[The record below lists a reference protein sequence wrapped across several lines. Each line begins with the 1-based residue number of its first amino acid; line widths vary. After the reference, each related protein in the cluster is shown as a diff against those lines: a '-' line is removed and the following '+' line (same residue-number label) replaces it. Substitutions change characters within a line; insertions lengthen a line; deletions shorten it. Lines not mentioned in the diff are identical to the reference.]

1 MDNRGMKRVLAC
13 LIVFMIIASGCTAKN
28 TASPVSLTVSAAK
41 SLTDVLTEI
50 SAGYAK
56 EDPEVTLVFNFG
68 GSGALRQQ
76 IEQGAE
82 ADLYIPASLGDM
94 ELLQS
99 QGLLNDATVRTIL
112 GNELVLIVPA
122 DSDLPVADFRDV
134 TVPAVKALAIGE
146 PASVPAGKYAQE
158 VFTALE
164 VWEPVKERIVYAKD
178 VRTVLAWVE
187 TGNAEAGV
195 VYISD
200 ALGSDKVKIAAKA
213 PEASHTPI
221 IYPGAVLKASKS
233 PEAAE
238 RFLDY
243 LGSEEAKT
251 VFEKHG
257 YTGLE
262 K

>member
-1 MDNRGMKRVLAC
+1 MDNRGMKWVLAC
-13 LIVFMIIASGCTAKN
+13 LIVSMIITAGCTAKN
-28 TASPVSLTVSAAK
+28 STVPVSLTVSAAK
-41 SLTDVLTEI
+41 SLTDVLAEI
-50 SAGYAK
+50 STGYAD
-56 EDPEVTLVFNFG
+56 ENPEVTLVFNFG

-82 ADLYIPASLGDM
+82 ADLYIPASLRDM

-99 QGLLNDATVRTIL
+99 KGLLNDATVRNIL

-122 DSDLPVADFRDV
+122 DSELPVADFRDV
-134 TVPAVKALAIGE
+134 TEPAVKSLAIGE

-158 VFTALE
+158 VFTAIG

-195 VYISD
+195 VYLSD
-200 ALGSDKVKIAAKA
+200 ALGSDQVKIAATA
-213 PEASHTPI
+213 PKASHTPI
-221 IYPGAVLKASKS
+221 IYPGAVLKASKAS
-233 PEAAE
+233 EAAE
-238 RFLDY
+238 GFLDY
-243 LGSEEAKT
+243 LGSEEAKA